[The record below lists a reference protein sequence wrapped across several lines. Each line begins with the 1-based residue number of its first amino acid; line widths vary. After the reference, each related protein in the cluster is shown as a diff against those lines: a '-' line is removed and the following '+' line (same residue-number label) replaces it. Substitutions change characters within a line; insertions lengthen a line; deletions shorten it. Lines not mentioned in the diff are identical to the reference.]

1 MPTGQGESRPGSE
14 DPGTK
19 SLTNSEGGKSCI
31 VPCILNEA
39 PAATGSTL
47 TSSTPGFAVTAHR
60 ETSTVMFLRLLSLVK
75 IEHTLFALPLA
86 FTGSILAARGMPSLK
101 VLGLVALAFAG
112 ARTAAMAFNRLA
124 DRHLDALNPR
134 TVDREIPSGQ
144 INIYQAWAL
153 VVIAVG
159 TYFLAALALNWV
171 CFSLSPVALA
181 ILLAYS
187 YSKRFTWLCHL
198 FLGLC
203 LGLAPVAGW
212 LAVTGQV
219 EWTPVVLGIGVL
231 FWVAGFDVIYA
242 CQDVEFDRS
251 HKLHSVPSWLG
262 TRIALRLAGLAH
274 IAAICLFLLAGK
286 LAGLNWPF
294 YLLSL
299 VTCGLLYWEHKLL
312 HPDDLSRLDLAFF
325 NVNSMVSFSLLVAV
339 WFGLP

>member
-1 MPTGQGESRPGSE
+1 M
-14 DPGTK
+14 
-19 SLTNSEGGKSCI
+19 I
-31 VPCILNEA
+31 W
-39 PAATGSTL
+39 
-47 TSSTPGFAVTAHR
+47 
-60 ETSTVMFLRLLSLVK
+60 RLFSLVK

-86 FTGSILAARGMPSLK
+86 LTGSILAARGMPSLRI
-101 VLGLVALAFAG
+101 LGLAALAFAG

-134 TVDREIPSGQ
+134 TAEREIPSGQ
-144 INIYQAWAL
+144 IKLYQAWAL
-153 VVIAVG
+153 IVVAVAI
-159 TYFLAALALNWV
+159 YFLAALALNWV
-171 CFSLSPVALA
+171 CFWLSPVALA
-181 ILLAYS
+181 ILFAYS
-187 YSKRFTWLCHL
+187 YSKRFTWLCHF

-212 LAVTGQV
+212 LAVTGRV
-219 EWTPVVLGIGVL
+219 ESTPVVLGIGVL

-242 CQDVEFDRS
+242 CQDLEFDRRA
-251 HKLHSVPSWLG
+251 KLYSMPAWLG
-262 TRIALRLAGLAH
+262 TRAALRLAGLAH
-274 IAAICLFLLAGK
+274 IAAICLFVLAGR

-325 NVNSMVSFSLLVAV
+325 NVNSMVSFSLLLAV

>member
-1 MPTGQGESRPGSE
+1 MPTGQVESRPGSE
-14 DPGTK
+14 DPDTK
-19 SLTNSEGGKSCI
+19 SLINSEGSKSCI

-39 PAATGSTL
+39 PVATGSPPP
-47 TSSTPGFAVTAHR
+47 SSAPGFAVTAHR
-60 ETSTVMFLRLLSLVK
+60 ETSTVMFRRLLSLVK

-86 FTGSILAARGMPSLK
+86 FTGCILAARGMPSLK

-134 TVDREIPSGQ
+134 TADREIPSGQ
-144 INIYQAWAL
+144 INVYQAWTL
-153 VVIAVG
+153 VVIAVT

-219 EWTPVVLGIGVL
+219 AWTPVVLGIGVL

-251 HKLHSVPSWLG
+251 HKLHSVPAWLG

-274 IAAICLFLLAGK
+274 IAAICLFMLAGS

>member
-1 MPTGQGESRPGSE
+1 MGNG
-14 DPGTK
+14 
-19 SLTNSEGGKSCI
+19 SLTNSKGGKGHS
-31 VPCILNEA
+31 VHCILNEA
-39 PAATGSTL
+39 PVSGGSMPTP
-47 TSSTPGFAVTAHR
+47 SSPTFDVTAHR
-60 ETSTVMFLRLLSLVK
+60 ENSTVMFRRLLSLVK

-86 FTGSILAARGMPSLK
+86 FTGSILAARGMPSLR

-134 TVDREIPSGQ
+134 TADREIPSGQ
-144 INIYQAWAL
+144 INVYQAWAL

-187 YSKRFTWLCHL
+187 YTKRFTWLCHF
-198 FLGLC
+198 FLGLS

-212 LAVTGQV
+212 LAVMGGV
-219 EWTPVVLGIGVL
+219 DWTPVVLGTAVL

-242 CQDVEFDRS
+242 CQDVEFDRKT
-251 HKLHSVPSWLG
+251 KLHSVPAWLG
-262 TRIALRLAGLAH
+262 TSIALRLAGLAH
-274 IAAICLFLLAGK
+274 IAAICLFMLTGK

-299 VTCGLLYWEHKLL
+299 VTGGLLYWEHKLL

>member
-1 MPTGQGESRPGSE
+1 MIRVSADQVESRS
-14 DPGTK
+14 
-19 SLTNSEGGKSCI
+19 SSGGKGCI
-31 VPCILNEA
+31 VSCILNEA
-39 PAATGSTL
+39 PVGD
-47 TSSTPGFAVTAHR
+47 SSTPRPSAPEFAVTAPS
-60 ETSTVMFLRLLSLVK
+60 ETATAMFRRLLSLVK

-86 FTGSILAARGMPSLK
+86 LTGSILAARGLPSLR

-134 TVDREIPSGQ
+134 TSDREIPSGQ
-144 INIYQAWAL
+144 INVRQAWAL
-153 VVIAVG
+153 IAIAVG
-159 TYFLAALALNWV
+159 TYFIAAWALNWV

-212 LAVTGQV
+212 LADTGQI

-242 CQDVEFDRS
+242 CQDVEFDRR
-251 HKLHSVPSWLG
+251 HKLHSVPAWLG

-274 IAAICLFLLAGK
+274 IAAICLFMLAGT
-286 LAGLNWPF
+286 LAELNWPF

-325 NVNSMVSFSLLVAV
+325 NVNSMVSFSLLAAV

>member
-1 MPTGQGESRPGSE
+1 
-14 DPGTK
+14 
-19 SLTNSEGGKSCI
+19 
-31 VPCILNEA
+31 
-39 PAATGSTL
+39 
-47 TSSTPGFAVTAHR
+47 
-60 ETSTVMFLRLLSLVK
+60 
-75 IEHTLFALPLA
+75 
-86 FTGSILAARGMPSLK
+86 
-101 VLGLVALAFAG
+101 
-112 ARTAAMAFNRLA
+112 MAFNRLA

-134 TVDREIPSGQ
+134 TADREIPSGQ
-144 INIYQAWAL
+144 INLFQAWAL

-159 TYFLAALALNWV
+159 VYFLASLALNRV
-171 CFSLSPVALA
+171 CFYLSPVALT

-212 LAVTGQV
+212 LAVAGGV
-219 EWTPVVLGIGVL
+219 DWTPVVLGIGVL

-242 CQDVEFDRS
+242 CQDVEFDRRV
-251 HKLHSVPSWLG
+251 KLYSLPAWLG
-262 TRIALRLAGLAH
+262 TRAALRLAGLAH
-274 IAAICLFLLAGK
+274 VAAICLFMLAGK

-299 VTCGLLYWEHKLL
+299 VTCGLLYWEHRLL

-325 NVNSMVSFSLLVAV
+325 NVNSMVSFSLLAAV

>member
-1 MPTGQGESRPGSE
+1 MATGHAKSRFGSQDLRDASIENKDGKGCTVHCLSTEVPVGVDSAPMSCSPSLSTWAQGENWTIMLR
-14 DPGTK
+14 
-19 SLTNSEGGKSCI
+19 
-31 VPCILNEA
+31 
-39 PAATGSTL
+39 
-47 TSSTPGFAVTAHR
+47 
-60 ETSTVMFLRLLSLVK
+60 RLLSLVK

-86 FTGSILAARGMPSLK
+86 LTGSVLAAKGMPSLR

-134 TVDREIPSGQ
+134 TADREIPTGK
-144 INIYQAWAL
+144 IKVFQAWAL
-153 VVIAVG
+153 VIFAVG

-171 CFSLSPVALA
+171 CFYLSPIALA
-181 ILLAYS
+181 IILAYS
-187 YSKRFTWLCHL
+187 YTKRFTWLCHF
-198 FLGLC
+198 FLGLS

-212 LAVTGQV
+212 LAVRGGV
-219 EWTPVVLGIGVL
+219 EWTPIVLGLGVL

-242 CQDVEFDRS
+242 CQDVEFDRKV
-251 HKLHSVPSWLG
+251 KLHSVPAWLG
-262 TRIALRLAGLAH
+262 TGTALRLAGFAH
-274 IAAICLFLLAGK
+274 VAAICLFMLTGR

-299 VTCGLLYWEHKLL
+299 VTCGLLYWEHRLL

-339 WFGLP
+339 WFGLH